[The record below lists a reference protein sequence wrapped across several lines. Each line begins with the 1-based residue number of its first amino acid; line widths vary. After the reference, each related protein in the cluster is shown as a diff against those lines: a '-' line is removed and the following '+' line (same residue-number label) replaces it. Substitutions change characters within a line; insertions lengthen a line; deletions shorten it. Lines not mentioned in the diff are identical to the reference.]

1 MGTKDPRID
10 AYIANSAD
18 FAKPILG
25 HIRKLVHDTCPDVE
39 ETLKWRSPH
48 FMYKGML
55 CGMAS
60 FKNHCAFGF
69 WKGTMIPGK
78 DGQKT
83 EEAIG
88 QFGKITD
95 VSDLPKDEILVHYIR
110 EAIRLND
117 AGVKLPAKSKS
128 KERRE
133 LNVPDY
139 FTAALRKNKKA
150 WTTFE
155 SFSPST
161 TTLSILLLSYSS
173 LIGKGAATKRA
184 GAEHANQD
192 LLQAAT
198 HFRQSQRKSFFCRVA
213 VPAARTHKP
222 DKPE

>member
-18 FAKPILG
+18 FAKPVLD
-25 HIRKLVHDTCPDVE
+25 HIRKLVHATCPDVE

-69 WKGTMIPGK
+69 WKGAMILGK

-83 EEAIG
+83 EEAMG

-110 EAIRLND
+110 EAIKLND

-133 LNVPDY
+133 LNIPDY

-155 SFSPST
+155 SFSPSHKKEYVEWMT
-161 TTLSILLLSYSS
+161 EVKSEETRKKRLETAIDWISQ
-173 LIGKGAATKRA
+173 GKVRNWKYI
-184 GAEHANQD
+184 
-192 LLQAAT
+192 
-198 HFRQSQRKSFFCRVA
+198 K
-213 VPAARTHKP
+213 K
-222 DKPE
+222 

>member
-18 FAKPILG
+18 FAKPILD
-25 HIRKLVHDTCPDVE
+25 HIRKLVHATCPDVE

-69 WKGTMIPGK
+69 WKAMILQRRP
-78 DGQKT
+78 KT
-83 EEAIG
+83 EETWG
-88 QFGKITD
+88 KFGKITD

-110 EAIRLND
+110 EAIKLND
-117 AGVKLPAKSKS
+117 AGVKLPANCV

-133 LNVPDY
+133 LNIPDY
-139 FTAALRKNKKA
+139 LTAARKNKRS

-155 SFSPST
+155 SFSPSHKKEYVEWMT
-161 TTLSILLLSYSS
+161 E
-173 LIGKGAATKRA
+173 ARAKR
-184 GAEHANQD
+184 D
-192 LLQAAT
+192 
-198 HFRQSQRKSFFCRVA
+198 S
-213 VPAARTHKP
+213 
-222 DKPE
+222 

>member
-1 MGTKDPRID
+1 VGTKDPRID

-18 FAKPILG
+18 FAKPVLD
-25 HIRKLVHDTCPDVE
+25 HIRKLVHATCPDVE

-69 WKGTMIPGK
+69 WKGAMILGK

-83 EEAIG
+83 EEAMG

-110 EAIRLND
+110 EAIKLND

-133 LNVPDY
+133 LNIPDY

-155 SFSPST
+155 SFSPSHKKEYVEWMT
-161 TTLSILLLSYSS
+161 EVKSEETRKKRLETAIDWISQ
-173 LIGKGAATKRA
+173 GKVRNWKYI
-184 GAEHANQD
+184 
-192 LLQAAT
+192 
-198 HFRQSQRKSFFCRVA
+198 K
-213 VPAARTHKP
+213 K
-222 DKPE
+222 

>member
-18 FAKPILG
+18 FAKPILD

-69 WKGTMIPGK
+69 WKGAMILRK
-78 DGQKT
+78 DDQKT
-83 EEAIG
+83 EEAMG

-110 EAIRLND
+110 EAIKLND

-133 LNVPDY
+133 LNIPDY

-155 SFSPST
+155 SFSPSNKKEYVEWMT
-161 TTLSILLLSYSS
+161 EAKSEETRKKRLETAIDWISQ
-173 LIGKGAATKRA
+173 GKVRNWKYI
-184 GAEHANQD
+184 
-192 LLQAAT
+192 
-198 HFRQSQRKSFFCRVA
+198 K
-213 VPAARTHKP
+213 K
-222 DKPE
+222 

>member
-18 FAKPILG
+18 FAKPILD

-69 WKGTMIPGK
+69 WKGAMILGK

-83 EEAIG
+83 EEAMG

-110 EAIRLND
+110 EAIKLND

-133 LNVPDY
+133 LNIPDY

-155 SFSPST
+155 SFSPSNKKEYVEWMT
-161 TTLSILLLSYSS
+161 EAKSEETRKKRLETAIDWISQ
-173 LIGKGAATKRA
+173 GKVRNWKYI
-184 GAEHANQD
+184 
-192 LLQAAT
+192 
-198 HFRQSQRKSFFCRVA
+198 K
-213 VPAARTHKP
+213 K
-222 DKPE
+222 

>member
-18 FAKPILG
+18 FAKPILD

-69 WKGTMIPGK
+69 WKGAMILRK

-83 EEAIG
+83 EKAMG

-110 EAIRLND
+110 EAIKLND

-155 SFSPST
+155 SFSPSNKKEYVEWMT
-161 TTLSILLLSYSS
+161 EAKSEETRKKRLETAIDWISQ
-173 LIGKGAATKRA
+173 GKVRNWKYI
-184 GAEHANQD
+184 
-192 LLQAAT
+192 
-198 HFRQSQRKSFFCRVA
+198 RK
-213 VPAARTHKP
+213 
-222 DKPE
+222 